1 MDCLRLDPPPNA
13 HPLSPSIP
21 LDLLSLFRP
30 TPNSSPTRIT
40 LHLVL
45 GQPFKQRMLLQ
56 FLDHPLV
63 ERKNVGTGVEKAVY
77 G

>member
-1 MDCLRLDPPPNA
+1 
-13 HPLSPSIP
+13 
-21 LDLLSLFRP
+21 
-30 TPNSSPTRIT
+30 
-40 LHLVL
+40 
-45 GQPFKQRMLLQ
+45 MLLQ